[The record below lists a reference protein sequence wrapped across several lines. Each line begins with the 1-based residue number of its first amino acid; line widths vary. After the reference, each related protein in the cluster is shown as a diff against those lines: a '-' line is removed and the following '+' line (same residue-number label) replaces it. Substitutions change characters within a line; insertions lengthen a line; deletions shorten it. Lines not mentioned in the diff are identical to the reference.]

1 MVPQYV
7 STVNCLPYGFVF
19 NYNGDLRKRNTT
31 RKDVFDMTSHE
42 NRKTALVTGASVGI
56 GYELAKLFA
65 RDGYNLI
72 LVSRDEARLKRVA
85 AELES
90 LHACRVTVMPRD
102 LAVAGAPDE
111 IFEKLRD
118 SSVELDVLVNNAGVG
133 ASGALH
139 KIDTQKILDLIQLN
153 VTSLVHLTRVV
164 LPGMIERGNGR
175 LLNVASTAAYLPGPY
190 MAAYFASKA
199 FVLSFS
205 EAVATELK
213 DTGVSVTTLCPGP
226 TDTEFNKRAGV
237 KQSKVA
243 GKSALVMDPESVA
256 KIGYDAMLKRKRTVI
271 AGMKNRLGAFAMSR
285 VLPKSFVLN
294 ALATLNKDR

>member
-1 MVPQYV
+1 
-7 STVNCLPYGFVF
+7 
-19 NYNGDLRKRNTT
+19 
-31 RKDVFDMTSHE
+31 MTAQE

-90 LHACRVTVMPRD
+90 LHACRVTVIPKD

-111 IFEKLRD
+111 IFEQLRD

-133 ASGALH
+133 ASGALL

-153 VTSLVHLTRVV
+153 VTSLVHLTRLV

-205 EAVATELK
+205 EAIATELK

-243 GKSALVMDPESVA
+243 GRAAMVMDPESVA
-256 KIGYDAMLKRKRTVI
+256 KIGYEAMLKRKRTVI
-271 AGMKNRLGAFAMSR
+271 AGTKNRLGAFATSR

-294 ALATLNKDR
+294 TLAKLNKDR

>member
-1 MVPQYV
+1 
-7 STVNCLPYGFVF
+7 
-19 NYNGDLRKRNTT
+19 
-31 RKDVFDMTSHE
+31 VFDMTDQE
-42 NRKTALVTGASVGI
+42 KRKTALITGASVGI
-56 GYELAKLFA
+56 GHELAKLFA

-72 LVSRDEARLKRVA
+72 LVSRDEARLKDVA

-90 LHACRVTVMPRD
+90 LHECRVAVMPKD

-111 IFEKLRD
+111 IFGRLQD

-133 ASGALH
+133 ASGAFH
-139 KIDTQKILDLIQLN
+139 KIDTQRILDLIELN
-153 VTSLVHLTRVV
+153 VTALVHLTRLV
-164 LPGMIERGNGR
+164 LPGMIERRNGR
-175 LLNVASTAAYLPGPY
+175 VLNVASTAAYQPGPY

-213 DTGVSVTTLCPGP
+213 GTGVSVTTLCPGP

-243 GKSALVMDPESVA
+243 GRAALVMDPESVA
-256 KIGYDAMLKRKRTVI
+256 KIGYEAMIKRKRTVI
-271 AGMKNRLGAFAMSR
+271 TGMKSRLGAFAMSR

-294 ALATLNKDR
+294 ALARLNKDR